1 MNCGGQYEK
10 ILKEAFEIGLVT
22 EVDINTSLKRI
33 LRSRFLLGMFDHPSC
48 PLVKFRRRHRLK
60 KHSIS

>member
-10 ILKEAFEIGLVT
+10 YLKEAFEIGLVT

-33 LRSRFLLGMFDHPSC
+33 FKIKVLIRN
-48 PLVKFRRRHRLK
+48 V
-60 KHSIS
+60 